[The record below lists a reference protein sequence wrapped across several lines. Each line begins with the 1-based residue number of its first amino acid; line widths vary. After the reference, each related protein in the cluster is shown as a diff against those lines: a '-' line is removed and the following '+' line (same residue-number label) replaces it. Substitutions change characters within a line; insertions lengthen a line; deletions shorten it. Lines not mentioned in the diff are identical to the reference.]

1 MLKNLRGLL
10 QEAKTMQNL
19 ASGKDLK
26 FSQRCCKSANNFYF
40 LAKLTVKKP
49 GNSGYST
56 DKFLTSKSF
65 YRPFPPWSL
74 TNTAQAQQVLLP
86 WRAE

>member
-1 MLKNLRGLL
+1 MPKNLRGLF

-26 FSQRCCKSANNFYF
+26 FSQQCWRSANNFCF

-56 DKFLTSKSF
+56 DKFLASESF